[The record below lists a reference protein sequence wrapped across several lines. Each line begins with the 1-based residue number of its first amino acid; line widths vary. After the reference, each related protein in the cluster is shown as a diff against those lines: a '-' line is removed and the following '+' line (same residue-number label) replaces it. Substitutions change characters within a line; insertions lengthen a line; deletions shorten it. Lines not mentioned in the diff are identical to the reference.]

1 MSRTTISD
9 LARRAGIVLAIVAM
23 VAAAATLAGCGGTIE
38 SPGGPSGTG
47 APAGVDKLAVST
59 GDQAAV
65 DTALKAAGITTS
77 NSQYLQYE
85 YTGADK
91 ATVVVT
97 GPERTADGKSYTS
110 VTLAKQ
116 GATWVVSGAK

>member
-47 APAGVDKLAVST
+47 APAGTDKLAVST

-65 DTALKAAGITTS
+65 DAALKAAGFTTS

-85 YTGADK
+85 YKGADK
-91 ATVVVT
+91 AAVVVT
-97 GPERTADGKSYTS
+97 GPQRTADGKSFTS

>member
-47 APAGVDKLAVST
+47 APAAVDKLAVST

-65 DTALKAAGITTS
+65 DTALKAAGFTTS

>member
-9 LARRAGIVLAIVAM
+9 LGRRVAIVLAVVAIM
-23 VAAAATLAGCGGTIE
+23 ATAAMLAGCGGTIE

-47 APAGVDKLAVST
+47 APASMEKLAAST
-59 GDQAAV
+59 ADQAAA
-65 DTALKAAGITTS
+65 DAALKAAGITAS

-91 ATVVVT
+91 ATMVVT
-97 GPERTADGKSYTS
+97 GPQRKADGTAFTS

-116 GATWVVSGAK
+116 GAAWVVSGSK

>member
-9 LARRAGIVLAIVAM
+9 LTRRAGIVLVVVAILAT
-23 VAAAATLAGCGGTIE
+23 AAVLAGCGGTVE

-47 APAGVDKLAVST
+47 APASMTTLAAST

-65 DTALKAAGITTS
+65 DAALKAAGYTTS

-91 ATVVVT
+91 AAIVVT
-97 GPERTADGKSYTS
+97 GPERTPDGKSLTA
-110 VTLAKQ
+110 VTLSKQ
-116 GATWVVSGAK
+116 GAAWVVTGAK

>member
-9 LARRAGIVLAIVAM
+9 LARRAGIVLAVVAM
-23 VAAAATLAGCGGTIE
+23 VAAAATLAGCGGTVE

-47 APAGVDKLAVST
+47 APANMEKLVASSA
-59 GDQAAV
+59 DQAAV
-65 DTALKAAGITTS
+65 NAALAAAGITTS

-91 ATVVVT
+91 ATIVVT
-97 GPERTADGKSYTS
+97 GPQRKADGTAFTS
-110 VTLAKQ
+110 VTLVKQ
-116 GATWVVSGAK
+116 NAAWVVSGTK

>member
-9 LARRAGIVLAIVAM
+9 LTRRAGIVLVVVAILAT
-23 VAAAATLAGCGGTIE
+23 AAVLAGCGGTVE

-47 APAGVDKLAVST
+47 APASMKTLAAST

-65 DTALKAAGITTS
+65 DAALKAAGYTTS

-85 YTGADK
+85 YTGTDK
-91 ATVVVT
+91 AAIVVT
-97 GPERTADGKSYTS
+97 GPEHTPDGKSFTA
-110 VTLAKQ
+110 VTLSKQ
-116 GATWVVSGAK
+116 GAAWVVTGAK

>member
-9 LARRAGIVLAIVAM
+9 LARRAAIVLAIVAM
-23 VAAAATLAGCGGTIE
+23 MAAAAVLAGCGGTKE

-47 APAGVDKLAVST
+47 APASMSKLAASI

-65 DTALKAAGITTS
+65 DAALKTAGYSTT

-91 ATVVVT
+91 ATIVVT
-97 GPERTADGKSYTS
+97 GPQKTADGRAFTS
-110 VTLAKQ
+110 VTVVNKA
-116 GATWVVSGAK
+116 GTWTVSGAK

>member
-23 VAAAATLAGCGGTIE
+23 VAAAAALAGCGGTVE

-47 APAGVDKLAVST
+47 APASMEKLAASAA
-59 GDQAAV
+59 DQAAA
-65 DTALKAAGITTS
+65 TAVLAAAGITTS
-77 NSQYLQYE
+77 NSQYLQFE

-91 ATVVVT
+91 ATMVVT
-97 GPERTADGKSYTS
+97 GPQRKADGSSFTS
-110 VTLAKQ
+110 VTLVKQ
-116 GATWVVSGAK
+116 DAAWVVAGSK